1 MLACYNETGDS
12 MNTFLETDFVISG
25 IRLCCKVSDENGTS
39 IHRNRASHGL
49 VLLVE
54 GGSRFDFLGGRTV
67 MVEKGQVIYLPKFSN
82 YDSTDAPG
90 AVCIAINFDLVD
102 GELTFPPF
110 SLSSSFGDKYKPLF
124 EKILQMWKQQRASF
138 RNGCLGILYQIIHHI
153 QQDAGQE
160 HKAYGHTALLETCVC
175 YITDNLADPGLSVE
189 RTAKHAAISEEYLR
203 RIFRAKYGVSPKEYI
218 LLKRLEQAKAMI
230 EYGDIKLN
238 CIPFECGFTD
248 YPYFSRMFK
257 QRVGTPPL
265 QYLKQ
270 MRYGKEQER

>member
-49 VLLVE
+49 VLFVE

-102 GELTFPPF
+102 GELTFIHQTDCTIWINYRVKCGT
-110 SLSSSFGDKYKPLF
+110 LTEHILF
-124 EKILQMWKQQRASF
+124 HTEAIILKIYPICFMQAEIFHVRKWQW
-138 RNGCLGILYQIIHHI
+138 HP
-153 QQDAGQE
+153 QE
-160 HKAYGHTALLETCVC
+160 L
-175 YITDNLADPGLSVE
+175 
-189 RTAKHAAISEEYLR
+189 
-203 RIFRAKYGVSPKEYI
+203 
-218 LLKRLEQAKAMI
+218 
-230 EYGDIKLN
+230 
-238 CIPFECGFTD
+238 
-248 YPYFSRMFK
+248 
-257 QRVGTPPL
+257 
-265 QYLKQ
+265 
-270 MRYGKEQER
+270 